1 MVRIVR
7 EEYLGQL
14 KSLVKTPDIKVI
26 TGIRRCGK
34 SWLMADFIKWL
45 KEYDPL
51 SNIVFINLQDLQFES
66 LKAYRTLNDYVMKQ
80 YQSDRNN
87 YLVIDEVQLCES
99 FELAINSI
107 HSGGLFDIYI
117 TGSNAFLLSSDL
129 LTLFTGRTINVEVF
143 PFSFNEFIRYFALE
157 NPEDALDRY
166 MLEGGMPGSYPYQNR
181 NQKYQYIRDIFQTI
195 ILRDLVQKYAVR
207 NIDVLEKL
215 AYFMMD
221 NIGNLCSANSLTNQL
236 FESKTESSRVTV
248 RDYIKYLCNAFVF
261 YEARRFD
268 LRGKAYLKSTE
279 KYYLADHGFRFATLG
294 TRNMDY
300 GRVYENMVYIELLR
314 RGYEV
319 YVGKIQDKEVD
330 FVATKQSEKFYIQ
343 VSDDVS
349 RQETINREL
358 APLLAI
364 NDAYPKI
371 IIARTRHETYQIDGV
386 KIINLA
392 DWLN

>member
-143 PFSFNEFIRYFALE
+143 PFHSTSSFAISL
-157 NPEDALDRY
+157 
-166 MLEGGMPGSYPYQNR
+166 S
-181 NQKYQYIRDIFQTI
+181 K
-195 ILRDLVQKYAVR
+195 IL
-207 NIDVLEKL
+207 
-215 AYFMMD
+215 
-221 NIGNLCSANSLTNQL
+221 
-236 FESKTESSRVTV
+236 KTRLIV
-248 RDYIKYLCNAFVF
+248 IC
-261 YEARRFD
+261 
-268 LRGKAYLKSTE
+268 
-279 KYYLADHGFRFATLG
+279 
-294 TRNMDY
+294 
-300 GRVYENMVYIELLR
+300 
-314 RGYEV
+314 
-319 YVGKIQDKEVD
+319 
-330 FVATKQSEKFYIQ
+330 
-343 VSDDVS
+343 
-349 RQETINREL
+349 
-358 APLLAI
+358 
-364 NDAYPKI
+364 
-371 IIARTRHETYQIDGV
+371 
-386 KIINLA
+386 
-392 DWLN
+392 

>member
-66 LKAYRTLNDYVMKQ
+66 LKAYRTLNDYVMKR

-166 MLEGGMPGSYPYQNR
+166 MLEGGMPGSYPYQNK

-268 LRGKAYLKSTE
+268 LRGKHTLKSQ
-279 KYYLADHGFRFATLG
+279 KNIISLI
-294 TRNMDY
+294 
-300 GRVYENMVYIELLR
+300 MV
-314 RGYEV
+314 
-319 YVGKIQDKEVD
+319 
-330 FVATKQSEKFYIQ
+330 
-343 VSDDVS
+343 
-349 RQETINREL
+349 
-358 APLLAI
+358 
-364 NDAYPKI
+364 
-371 IIARTRHETYQIDGV
+371 
-386 KIINLA
+386 
-392 DWLN
+392 